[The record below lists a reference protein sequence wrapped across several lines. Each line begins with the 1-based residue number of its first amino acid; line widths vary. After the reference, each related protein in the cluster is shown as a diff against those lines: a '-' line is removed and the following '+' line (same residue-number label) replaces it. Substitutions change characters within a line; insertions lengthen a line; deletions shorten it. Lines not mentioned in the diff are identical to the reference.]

1 MDDDRQRAGAG
12 APAPATSGRAAPNP
26 TGAPGPATAS
36 DPRATFDWSAIGPID
51 LHAHSR
57 ESDGTDAPGDVVRAA
72 AAAGLG
78 AVALTDHD
86 TVAGWVE
93 ATGVAHETG
102 VALLPG
108 VEFSSQIGPASVH
121 VLGYLLDPESE
132 AFMGERERIRAERI
146 DRAERMVHAIGRD
159 YPLTWQHVEQHSAPG
174 ATIGRPHI
182 ADALVTLGIVPDRS
196 AAFEGILHWQ
206 GGYYQPHQ
214 APPPEAAIAIIRE
227 AGGVA
232 VLAHPGARGRPV
244 LRMGMLGDLVG
255 AGLAGVEVWHRDNG
269 EPDRRLLLA
278 EAERSGLLV
287 TGSSDYH
294 GSGKPNRLGEH
305 TTDPAVVA
313 EIVRRATGWPPVL
326 PA

>member
-1 MDDDRQRAGAG
+1 MEQDEAQRAVDREHAG
-12 APAPATSGRAAPNP
+12 VDWAAL
-26 TGAPGPATAS
+26 
-36 DPRATFDWSAIGPID
+36 GPID

-86 TVAGWVE
+86 TVSGWVE
-93 ATGVAHETG
+93 ATEAAHEAG
-102 VALLPG
+102 IALIPG

-121 VLGYLLDPESE
+121 VLGYLLDPEAD
-132 AFMGERERIRAERI
+132 AFIGERERIRVERI
-146 DRAERMVHAIGRD
+146 ERAERMVHAIGRD
-159 YPLTWQHVEQHSAPG
+159 YPLTWQHVEEHSAPG

-182 ADALVTLGIVPDRS
+182 ADALVTLGIVADRS

-206 GGYYQPHQ
+206 GGYYQPHH
-214 APPPEAAIAIIRE
+214 APAPEAAIGIIKD

-232 VLAHPGARGRPV
+232 VLAHPAARGRPV
-244 LRMGMLGDLVG
+244 MRMGVLGDLVG
-255 AGLAGVEVWHRDNG
+255 AGLDGVEVWHRDND
-269 EPDRRLLLA
+269 EPSRRQLLA
-278 EAERSGLLV
+278 DAERLGLLV

-294 GSGKPNRLGEH
+294 GLGKPNVLGEH
-305 TTDPAVVA
+305 TTSPAVLA
-313 EIVRRATGWPPVL
+313 EIVRRATGWAPVL

>member
-1 MDDDRQRAGAG
+1 MTTDW
-12 APAPATSGRAAPNP
+12 APL
-26 TGAPGPATAS
+26 
-36 DPRATFDWSAIGPID
+36 GPID

-86 TVAGWVE
+86 TVSGWAE
-93 ATGVAHETG
+93 ASEAARESG
-102 VALLPG
+102 VALIPG
-108 VEFSSQIGPASVH
+108 VEFSAQLGPASVH
-121 VLGYLLDPESE
+121 VLGYLLDPESA
-132 AFMGERERIRAERI
+132 AFVGERERIRLERLE
-146 DRAERMVHAIGRD
+146 RAERMVHAIGRD
-159 YPLTWQHVEQHSAPG
+159 YPLTWEHVEEHSAPG

-206 GGYYQPHQ
+206 GGYYQPHH
-214 APPPEAAIAIIRE
+214 APDPVDAIGIIKQ

-232 VLAHPGARGRPV
+232 VLAHPAARGRPV
-244 LRMGMLGDLVG
+244 MRMRALGQLVD
-255 AGLAGVEVWHRDNG
+255 AGLDGVEVWHRDND
-269 EPDRRLLLA
+269 EASRRVLLA
-278 EAERSGLLV
+278 DAERYGLLV

-294 GSGKPNRLGEH
+294 GFGKPNRLGEH
-305 TTDPAVVA
+305 TTEPEVLA
-313 EIVRRATGWPPVL
+313 EIVRRATGWAPVL